1 MSLKRQLFKLVIM
14 FALIGAA
21 AWYALSGPLNT
32 PVPAP
37 PPPAWVEPA
46 AP

>member
-1 MSLKRQLFKLVIM
+1 MSLKRQFVKLAVMI
-14 FALIGAA
+14 ALIAAA

-37 PPPAWVEPA
+37 PPAGWTVSA
-46 AP
+46 GR

>member
-1 MSLKRQLFKLVIM
+1 MSLKRQLLKLVIM
-14 FALIGAA
+14 FALIGVA
-21 AWYALSGPLNT
+21 AWYALSGPLNS

-37 PPPAWVEPA
+37 PPAAWVTPA